1 MIKINKNQAQEII
14 NLYVNGECT
23 KSLSIKFNISKS
35 SILNVINGISF
46 KDCIRP
52 KIEIIQGKLNKQQV
66 ENIINSFLNGE
77 KITKIAKKYQVTN
90 ATI

>member
-46 KDCIRP
+46 KDIFNP
-52 KIEIIQGKLNKQQV
+52 Q
-66 ENIINSFLNGE
+66 
-77 KITKIAKKYQVTN
+77 
-90 ATI
+90 